1 MTKNPWLVEKQV
13 CWLWY
18 WLLCQF
24 WYSQFKLWELSL
36 QGRKIKSTRKAI
48 TFLSLPT
55 QLILIKIHG
64 NILISLWNLIYFIV
78 CFWSPMWTWAWNLIF
93 FFFKFLFFWFG
104 SNLSCFTYNSLCSK
118 PHFGCWE
125 FLFFFFIYWIWAK
138 NLKN

>member
-1 MTKNPWLVEKQV
+1 MAISIQASNTNSFSLLNIQALRNLSLSLSLSHRMTKNPWLVEKQV

-64 NILISLWNLIYFIV
+64 NFLISLWNLIYFII
-78 CFWSPMWTWAWNLIF
+78 CFWSPNWTRAWNLIF
-93 FFFKFLFFWFG
+93 FLIFLIFILLIWF
-104 SNLSCFTYNSLCSK
+104 
-118 PHFGCWE
+118 
-125 FLFFFFIYWIWAK
+125 
-138 NLKN
+138 

>member
-1 MTKNPWLVEKQV
+1 MAISIQASNTNSFSLLNIQALQNLSLSLSLRITENPWLVEKQV

-64 NILISLWNLIYFIV
+64 NFLISLWNLIYFTV
-78 CFWSPMWTWAWNLIF
+78 CFWSPTWTWAWNLIF
-93 FFFKFLFFWFG
+93 FFLIFILLIWF
-104 SNLSCFTYNSLCSK
+104 
-118 PHFGCWE
+118 
-125 FLFFFFIYWIWAK
+125 
-138 NLKN
+138 